1 MRVFTS
7 RLIVAIFLGTILVA
21 APLPSRAQF
30 VPVWVMQDTPFE
42 TKEGWL
48 DTLMKP
54 LARRIASLFVNATV
68 DWLRAGGKGGGP
80 LFITD
85 FQKFAEDALVNASGE
100 FINQLGLSDLL
111 CGPFPFAFDIGFF
124 GGAGRNKYEQFDC
137 TIEDVVA
144 NMEDWQND
152 FNSGGWKAWHENMK
166 PQNRSSSAF
175 MLALDTAIVAG
186 EQEREEATTKA
197 GASGGM
203 LPSQLCADVT
213 YPTSAGTVVT
223 EERCIDTTPQ
233 EAIATAVHD
242 TLGSSMDW
250 LVDADEISELVTAV
264 ADFAINQLMNEASGL
279 LGSDPGPRNLER
291 DSGTAIGVETGKQ
304 SLRSLAGSAIT
315 TVDRT
320 ANILQ
325 AYINEQLAL
334 QQDPPYNPLLCSP
347 SNPSCLYTV
356 DNGGCALSP
365 PIKGC
370 PVLVSYGGS
379 TFDAQELYTNLR
391 MQSAT
396 LSSFRDVTVS
406 TATTIGELSDLARDL
421 QSLWT
426 TSKQWIRITEGIMNE
441 AQISDIERRITSTDD
456 SLSEFIRYSGQ

>member
-1 MRVFTS
+1 MA
-7 RLIVAIFLGTILVA
+7 LFLGIILVA
-21 APLPSRAQF
+21 APMPSRAQF
-30 VPVWVMQDTPFE
+30 VPVWVVEDTPFDV
-42 TKEGWL
+42 KENLL
-48 DTLMKP
+48 DTMMKP
-54 LARRIASLFVNATV
+54 LARRIASMFVNATV

-111 CGPFPFAFDIGFF
+111 CGPFPFAFDISFF

-144 NMEDWQND
+144 NVEDWQND
-152 FNSGGWKAWHENMK
+152 FNSGGWQAWHEYMK
-166 PQNRSSSAF
+166 PQNRASSAF

-186 EQEREEATTKA
+186 EQEREEATSKA
-197 GASGGM
+197 SASGGI

-233 EAIATAVHD
+233 EAVVTAVHD

-250 LVDADEISELVTAV
+250 LVDADEISELITAV
-264 ADFAINQLMNEASGL
+264 TDFAISQLMNDASGL

-304 SLRSLAGSAIT
+304 SLRSLTSSAIT

-325 AYINEQLAL
+325 AYITEQLSL
-334 QQDPPYNPLLCSP
+334 QQDPPYSPLLCSP

-370 PVLVSYGGS
+370 PVLVFYGGN
-379 TFDAQELYTNLR
+379 TFDAQDLYTNLR
-391 MQSAT
+391 LQSVE
-396 LSSFRDVTVS
+396 LGSFRDVAVS
-406 TATTIGELSDLARDL
+406 TATSIGELSDLGRDL
-421 QSLWT
+421 QSLWNA
-426 TSKQWIRITEGIMNE
+426 SKQWIRITETIMNE
-441 AQISDIERRITSTDD
+441 AQISDIERRIASTDD